1 MIYRHYI
8 EIIVVLLLVILSC
21 GKKESDQKAV
31 STDSSKS
38 ELPAE
43 YRELIDTEFGPDS
56 FPAGFE
62 EKTGYVFGFT
72 EGDEYVID
80 HVTQGTVNLLWFCK
94 LTRRDA
100 EGRPY
105 LKILDMVI
113 LPELHPD
120 EILSIGNC
128 NYRQEPD
135 PEIVAVVKLVR
146 NEITTEIHHVW
157 RADRTTG
164 KFKTVPADSVQCIDE
179 SFFL

>member
-1 MIYRHYI
+1 MMFRTC
-8 EIIVVLLLVILSC
+8 VVVTLMFLILFLTC
-21 GKKESDQKAV
+21 GKKEQEQQIA
-31 STDSSKS
+31 TADSSKS
-38 ELPAE
+38 ELPAQ
-43 YRELIDTEFGPDS
+43 YQKLIGTEFGPDS

-80 HVTQGTVNLLWFCK
+80 HVTNGQVNLLWFCK
-94 LTRRDA
+94 LTRRDT

-105 LKILDMVI
+105 LKILDMEI
-113 LPELHPD
+113 LPQLQPE

-135 PEIVAVVKLVR
+135 PEIVALVKMVR
-146 NEITTEIHHVW
+146 NEITTEVHYAW
-157 RADRTTG
+157 RANRQRG
-164 KFKTVPADSVQCIDE
+164 KFQTVPPDSVQCLDE

>member
-1 MIYRHYI
+1 MIFKTYASI
-8 EIIVVLLLVILSC
+8 LAILLLILLSC
-21 GKKESDQKAV
+21 SKKESEQQAL
-31 STDSSKS
+31 TADSSKS
-38 ELPAE
+38 ELPAQ
-43 YRELIDTEFGPDS
+43 YQKLIGIEFGPDS

-80 HVTQGTVNLLWFCK
+80 HVTNGPDNLLWFCK
-94 LTRRDA
+94 LTRRDT

-113 LPELHPD
+113 LPKFQPD

-128 NYRQEPD
+128 NYHQEPD
-135 PEIVAVVKLVR
+135 PEIVALVTMVR
-146 NEITTEIHHVW
+146 NEITTEVHYAW
-157 RADRTTG
+157 RANRQNG
-164 KFKTVPADSVQCIDE
+164 KFQTVPKDSVQCLDE

>member
-1 MIYRHYI
+1 MMFRTYAGVTLMMLIM
-8 EIIVVLLLVILSC
+8 LLSC
-21 GKKESDQKAV
+21 GKKEQEQQVVTA
-31 STDSSKS
+31 DSNKS

-43 YRELIDTEFGPDS
+43 YRKLLGTEFGPDS

-80 HVTQGTVNLLWFCK
+80 HVTNGLVNLLWFCK
-94 LTRRDA
+94 LTRRDS

-113 LPELHPD
+113 LPEFKPE

-128 NYRQEPD
+128 NYHQEPD
-135 PEIVAVVKLVR
+135 PEIVALVKMIH
-146 NEITTEIHHVW
+146 NEITTEVHYAW
-157 RADRTTG
+157 RANRQMG
-164 KFKTVPADSVQCIDE
+164 KFQTVPPDSVRCLDE